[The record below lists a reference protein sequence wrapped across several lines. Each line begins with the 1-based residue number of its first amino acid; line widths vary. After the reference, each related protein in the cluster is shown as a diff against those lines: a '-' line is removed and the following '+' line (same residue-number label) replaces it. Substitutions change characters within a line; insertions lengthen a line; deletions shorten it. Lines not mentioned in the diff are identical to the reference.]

1 MELLWNPNYTL
12 FLRGPSCKIVYD
24 SVISKVKLVL
34 LTLGIPNQSQLDCII
49 NSITNFTVKNIH
61 PIQSKFMPRSPKR
74 SVSTGLPVMFPVL
87 FLVFHCRTRT
97 GLPSWPSQTSEKT
110 SSGEIMVRLFS
121 KTSGITGRLECRT
134 APWLGQPSLRLVAYP
149 RRKLQPLE
157 NPKNKQV

>member
-61 PIQSKFMPRSPKR
+61 PIQSKFMPRSAKR

-87 FLVFHCRTRT
+87 FLVFHDPVKPLRKHLQVKLWF
-97 GLPSWPSQTSEKT
+97 GYSQ
-110 SSGEIMVRLFS
+110 RL
-121 KTSGITGRLECRT
+121 LE
-134 APWLGQPSLRLVAYP
+134 
-149 RRKLQPLE
+149 LQDDLSAE
-157 NPKNKQV
+157 QHLDWGSHH